1 MTDRTQQ
8 AAQLMTVMEQVLGL
22 TIDDAWRP
30 QVLGFLVMAAN
41 AADLYVDLPLDEAHD
56 QAAPIFRPGSA
67 P

>member
-22 TIDDAWRP
+22 TLDDDWRP
-30 QVLGFLVMAAN
+30 QVVGFLVMAAN
-41 AADLYVDLPLDEAHD
+41 AADLYVDLPLDEAQD
-56 QAAPIFRPGSA
+56 EAAPIFRPGSA